1 VMVPEYL
8 SPGELIRVNTETGR
22 FMSRVKS

>member
-8 SPGELIRVNTETGR
+8 SVGELIRVNTDTGK
-22 FMSRVKS
+22 FMSRAKK